1 MERLQ
6 SLLDEMAATLR
17 PEMAQH
23 IALYGEPASIKEW
36 EKNIAS
42 MRAEIAV
49 RHRIVQEQICERFRL
64 TKAQWDAIM
73 AEAQRNAG

>member
-1 MERLQ
+1 MELWDAYDARGRKTGGVLARG
-6 SLLDEMAATLR
+6 ERIPAG
-17 PEMAQH
+17 
-23 IALYGEPASIKEW
+23 LYHAV
-36 EKNIAS
+36 
-42 MRAEIAV
+42 AEIAV